1 MAYET
6 GAAADRHDLLAKL
19 KTFLQTAGW
28 SVNLHAADGASG
40 WRLHVAKDGVFANLR
55 STSGS
60 GEALS
65 SGWSSSLQGLGS
77 YGSTGF
83 DAGLAWDNQPGAPRT
98 SSNAMRGVTLSE
110 ATGALP
116 AYWFFAHETS
126 VDVFVEVAVGQIRSL
141 HWGNLV
147 KFGDYAG
154 GMYFGGSGRYNHAT
168 TFSLPFVTTTAF
180 AYLED
185 TDHANGWYNFNT
197 ARAIMPPLPSG
208 TTSTDGFLSTILQS
222 AISLGGVTPLL
233 PLYFATGSPNFWPLG
248 YAPHLRVVRRDY
260 LTVGAEIDLGD
271 ETWMVFP
278 IADLGSLP
286 LGLAVRKVL

>member
-1 MAYET
+1 MAFET

-28 SVNLHAADGASG
+28 SVNLHAADGVSG
-40 WRLHVAKDGVFANLR
+40 WRLHLAKDGVFANLR

-60 GEALS
+60 GEAAFVNG
-65 SGWSSSLQGLGS
+65 SGNLNGWGLNL
-77 YGSTGF
+77 STGF
-83 DAGLAWDNQPGAPRT
+83 DVALPWRDQPGAPRNINN
-98 SSNAMRGVTLSE
+98 SARGVTLPG
-110 ATGALP
+110 ATGAIP
-116 AYWFFAHETS
+116 NYWFFAHGNS
-126 VDVFVEVAVGQIRSL
+126 VDVFVEVAVGQYRSL
-141 HWGNLV
+141 HWGELV
-147 KFGDYAG
+147 KFGNFVG
-154 GMYFGGSGRYNHAT
+154 GLYFGGSGIYYSGT
-168 TFSLPFVTTTAF
+168 DVQTPFVNSTTY

-185 TDHANGWYNFNT
+185 ADHPNGWYGMDLPRT
-197 ARAIMPPLPSG
+197 IMPPLP
-208 TTSTDGFLSTILQS
+208 TTATNTNGFLSAILAS